1 MDNVFE
7 ALNERGFIK
16 QSTNAEQITR
26 LLAEEQIT
34 YYVGFDPTAPSL
46 HVGSLVPIMAMAH
59 LQRAGHQPIAI
70 IGGGTTMI
78 GDPTDKTEMRP
89 MLSEKQISA
98 NSKGILAQL
107 QRYLNLDNEIANSE
121 NSQIA
126 PKAGRFLNNA
136 DWLLSVNYIE
146 FLRDIGK
153 HFRVNEM
160 IKAEGYRQ
168 RLDRELGL
176 SFLEF
181 NYQLLQAY
189 DYLCLFRKYGCRL
202 QLGGDDQ
209 WGNILAGVD
218 LVRRIEG
225 ERVHAVTF
233 PLLTT
238 ASGAKMGKTAG
249 GAVWLDAERTSPYEF
264 YQYWINVDD
273 RDVSRF
279 LAYFTFLPM
288 DEVRR
293 LGNLEDEAIREA
305 KEILAYEA
313 TQLAHGKAEADKA
326 QTASRAAF
334 GGGNLNEAEMP
345 TSVIAPERL
354 ESGIPIMVLFHE
366 VGLANSRSE
375 ARRLIQQG
383 GAYIN
388 EKQYRAI
395 DMVVGTDLFEDDALL
410 LRAGKKRY
418 HRIVLKGN

>member
-1 MDNVFE
+1 MSDVFE
-7 ALNERGFIK
+7 ALDERGFIK
-16 QSTNAEQITR
+16 QITNAEQVAS

-59 LQRAGHQPIAI
+59 LQRAGHKPIAI
-70 IGGGTTMI
+70 IGSGTTMI

-89 MLSEKQISA
+89 MLSAEQISDNA
-98 NSKGILAQL
+98 KGILAQL
-107 QRYLNLDNEIANSE
+107 QRYLNLDNEKAERTDAQTASE
-121 NSQIA
+121 TG
-126 PKAGRFLNNA
+126 KFLNNA

-160 IKAEGYRQ
+160 IRAEGYRQ
-168 RLDRELGL
+168 RLERELGL

-189 DYLCLFRKYGCRL
+189 DYLYLFQEYGCRL

-218 LVRRIEG
+218 LIRRIEG

-238 ASGAKMGKTAG
+238 ATGAKMGKTAG
-249 GAVWLDAERTSPYEF
+249 GAVWLDAERTSSYEF
-264 YQYWINVDD
+264 YQYWINVHD
-273 RDVSRF
+273 RDVLRF

-293 LGNLEDEAIREA
+293 LGNLEHEAIREA
-305 KEILAYEA
+305 KEVLAYEV
-313 TQLAHGKAEADKA
+313 TRLAHGKVEADKA
-326 QTASRAAF
+326 QTTSRAAF
-334 GGGNLNEAEMP
+334 GGGNLNDAEMP
-345 TSVIAPERL
+345 MTSIAADRL
-354 ESGIPIMVLFHE
+354 DSGIPIMTLFHE

-388 EKQYRAI
+388 EKQFRAI
-395 DMVVGTDLFEDDALL
+395 DMVIGSDLLEENALL

-418 HRIVLKGN
+418 HRIVLKEN

>member
-16 QSTNAEQITR
+16 QVTNAEQVAR
-26 LLAEEQIT
+26 LLAEKQVT

-59 LQRAGHQPIAI
+59 LQRAGHKPIAI

-78 GDPTDKTEMRP
+78 GDPTDKTETRP
-89 MLSEKQISA
+89 MLSEEQIST
-98 NSKGILAQL
+98 NGKGILTQL
-107 QRYLNLDNEIANSE
+107 QRYLNLDNEIADSE

-126 PKAGRFLNNA
+126 PKVGRFLNNA

-168 RLDRELGL
+168 RLERELGL

-189 DYLCLFRKYGCRL
+189 DYLCLFRQYECRL

-225 ERVHAVTF
+225 QRVHAVTF

-305 KEILAYEA
+305 KETLAYEA

-334 GGGNLNEAEMP
+334 GGGNLNKAEIP
-345 TSVIAPERL
+345 TSVIAPKRL

-375 ARRLIQQG
+375 ARRLVQQG

-388 EKQYRAI
+388 EKQYREI
-395 DMVVGTDLFEDDALL
+395 DMVVGTDLLEDDALL

>member
-1 MDNVFE
+1 MHDVFE
-7 ALNERGFIK
+7 TLNARGFVK
-16 QSTNAEQITR
+16 QTTNAEEVAQ
-26 LLAEEQIT
+26 LLSAEQVT
-34 YYVGFDPTAPSL
+34 YYVGFDPTASSL

-89 MLSEKQISA
+89 MLSQENITA
-98 NSKGILAQL
+98 NGKGILSQL
-107 QRYLNLDNEIANSE
+107 QRYLNLDNAIAADDSE
-121 NSQIA
+121 DASN
-126 PKAGRFLNNA
+126 AGRFLNNA
-136 DWLLSVNYIE
+136 DWLLSINYIE

-160 IKAEGYRQ
+160 IRAEGYRQ
-168 RLDRELGL
+168 RLERELGL

-189 DYLCLFRKYGCRL
+189 DYLCLFRAYGCRL

-225 ERVHAVTF
+225 ERVHGVTF

-238 ASGAKMGKTAG
+238 ASGAKMGKTVG

-264 YQYWINVDD
+264 YQYWINTDD

-293 LGNLEDEAIREA
+293 LGSLKDAAIREA
-305 KEILAYEA
+305 KQILAYET
-313 TQLAHGKAEADKA
+313 TQLAHGKTAADKA
-326 QTASRAAF
+326 QAASRAAF
-334 GGGNLNEAEMP
+334 GGGNLDDVAMP
-345 TSVIAPERL
+345 TSVVASERL
-354 ESGIPIMVLFHE
+354 ESGIPIMELFHE

-375 ARRLIQQG
+375 ARRLVQQG

-395 DMVVGTDLFEDDALL
+395 DTVIHVGLLEENALL

-418 HRIVLKGN
+418 HRITIEEN

>member
-1 MDNVFE
+1 MSDVFE
-7 ALNERGFIK
+7 TLNERGFIK
-16 QSTNAEQITR
+16 QTTNAEQVAD
-26 LLAEEQIT
+26 LLAAERVT

-59 LQRAGHQPIAI
+59 LQRAGHKPIAI

-89 MLSEKQISA
+89 MLSQGEISA
-98 NSKGILAQL
+98 NSKSILTQL
-107 QRYLNLDNEIANSE
+107 QRYLNLDNGVADSE
-121 NSQIA
+121 DSQTTSA
-126 PKAGRFLNNA
+126 MGRFLNNA
-136 DWLLSVNYIE
+136 DWLLTVNYIE

-168 RLDRELGL
+168 RLERELGL

-189 DYLCLFRKYGCRL
+189 DYLCLFQEYGCRL

-238 ASGAKMGKTAG
+238 AGGAKMGKTAG

-273 RDVSRF
+273 RDVVRF

-288 DEVRR
+288 DEIRR
-293 LGNLEDEAIREA
+293 LGDLEDEAIREA
-305 KEILAYEA
+305 KEVLAYEV

-326 QTASRAAF
+326 QAASRAAF
-334 GGGNLNEAEMP
+334 GGGSFDETAMP
-345 TSVIAPERL
+345 TSEIASDRL
-354 ESGIPIMVLFHE
+354 DGGIPIMALFHE

-395 DMVVGTDLFEDDALL
+395 DMIIGTDLLEDNALL

-418 HRIVLKGN
+418 HRIVLKEN

>member
-1 MDNVFE
+1 MHSVFE
-7 ALNERGFIK
+7 ALNERGFVK
-16 QSTNAEQITR
+16 QTTNAEQVSH
-26 LLAEEQIT
+26 LLSEGQIT
-34 YYVGFDPTAPSL
+34 YYVGFDATATSL

-59 LQRAGHQPIAI
+59 LQRAGHKPIAI

-89 MLSEKQISA
+89 MLSQEQIGA
-98 NSKGILAQL
+98 NGKGILTQL
-107 QRYLNLDNEIANSE
+107 QRYLNLDNRVAGVD
-121 NSQIA
+121 NSQTTS
-126 PKAGRFLNNA
+126 KAGGFLNNA
-136 DWLLSVNYIE
+136 DWLLSINYIE

-160 IKAEGYRQ
+160 IRAEGYKQ
-168 RLDRELGL
+168 RLERELGL

-189 DYLCLFRKYGCRL
+189 DYLCLFQKYGCRL

-225 ERVHAVTF
+225 ERVHAITF

-249 GAVWLDAERTSPYEF
+249 GAVWLDTERTSPYEF
-264 YQYWINVDD
+264 YQYWINTDD

-288 DEVRR
+288 DEVQR
-293 LGNLEDEAIREA
+293 LGSLKDEAIREA
-305 KEILAYEA
+305 KEVLAYEV
-313 TQLAHGKAEADKA
+313 TQLAHGKTEADKA
-326 QTASRAAF
+326 RAAARAAF
-334 GGGNLNEAEMP
+334 GGGNLDDAAMP
-345 TSVIAPERL
+345 TSTIASQRL
-354 ESGIPIMVLFHE
+354 GEGIPIMELFHE
-366 VGLANSRSE
+366 IGLANSRSE
-375 ARRLIQQG
+375 ARRLVQQG

-395 DMVVGTDLFEDDALL
+395 DTIIDTNLLEGDALL

-418 HRIVLKGN
+418 HRIILEDN

>member
-16 QSTNAEQITR
+16 QTTNAEQITR

-34 YYVGFDPTAPSL
+34 YYVGFDPTASSL

-59 LQRAGHQPIAI
+59 LQRAGHKPIAI

-89 MLSEKQISA
+89 MLSEEQIST
-98 NSKGILAQL
+98 NGKGILAQL
-107 QRYLNLDNEIANSE
+107 QRYLNLDNEIADSE

-168 RLDRELGL
+168 RLERELGL

-189 DYLCLFRKYGCRL
+189 DYLCLFRKYECRL

-225 ERVHAVTF
+225 QRVHAVTF

-305 KEILAYEA
+305 KEVLAYEA

-354 ESGIPIMVLFHE
+354 DSGVPIMVLFHE

-395 DMVVGTDLFEDDALL
+395 DMVVGTDLLEDDALL

>member
-1 MDNVFE
+1 MHNVFE
-7 ALNERGFIK
+7 TLKERGFIK
-16 QSTNAEQITR
+16 QTTNAEQVAD
-26 LLAEEQIT
+26 LLAEQQVT
-34 YYVGFDPTAPSL
+34 YYVGFEPTASSL
-46 HVGSLVPIMAMAH
+46 HIGSLVPVMVMAH
-59 LQRAGHQPIAI
+59 LQRAGHKPIAI
-70 IGGGTTMI
+70 IGGGTGMI

-89 MLSEKQISA
+89 MLSQEHIAA
-98 NSKGILAQL
+98 NGRGILAQL
-107 QRYLNLDNEIANSE
+107 QRYLNLDSETADANT
-121 NSQIA
+121 SQTIS
-126 PKAGRFLNNA
+126 KAGRFLNNA
-136 DWLLSVNYIE
+136 DWLLSINYIE

-168 RLDRELGL
+168 RLERELGL

-189 DYLCLFRKYGCRL
+189 DYLCLFQEYGCRL

-249 GAVWLDAERTSPYEF
+249 GAVWLDAQLTSPYEF

-293 LGNLEDEAIREA
+293 LGSLEDEAIREA
-305 KEILAYEA
+305 KEVLAYEA
-313 TQLAHGKAEADKA
+313 TQLAHGKVEADKA
-326 QTASRAAF
+326 QAAARAAF

-345 TSVIAPERL
+345 TSVIPLERL
-354 ESGIPIMVLFHE
+354 DSGISIMALFHE

-395 DMVVGTDLFEDDALL
+395 DTVVGTDLLEENALL

-418 HRIVLKGN
+418 HRIVLKEN

>member
-7 ALNERGFIK
+7 ALKERGFIK
-16 QSTNAEQITR
+16 QTTNAEQITN
-26 LLAEEQIT
+26 LLAEERVI

-59 LQRAGHQPIAI
+59 LQRAGHKPIAI

-78 GDPTDKTEMRP
+78 GDPTDKTEMRQ
-89 MLSEKQISA
+89 MLSEEQISENA
-98 NSKGILAQL
+98 KGILAQL
-107 QRYLNLDNEIANSE
+107 QRYLNLDNKKADSE
-121 NSQIA
+121 GAQTASEV
-126 PKAGRFLNNA
+126 GRFLNNA

-160 IKAEGYRQ
+160 IKVEGYRQ
-168 RLDRELGL
+168 RLERELGL

-189 DYLCLFRKYGCRL
+189 DYLRLFQEYGCRI

-209 WGNILAGVD
+209 WGNILAGVE
-218 LVRRIEG
+218 LIRRIEG

-249 GAVWLDAERTSPYEF
+249 GAVWLDAEQTSPYEF

-293 LGNLEDEAIREA
+293 LGGLEDAAIREA

-326 QTASRAAF
+326 QAASRAAF
-334 GGGNLNEAEMP
+334 GGGNLNAAEMP
-345 TSVIAPERL
+345 TSVIPLNRFD
-354 ESGIPIMVLFHE
+354 SGIPIMALFHE

-388 EKQYRAI
+388 EKQCRAI
-395 DMVVGTDLFEDDALL
+395 DMVIGTDLLEDDALL

-418 HRIVLKGN
+418 HRIVLK

>member
-1 MDNVFE
+1 MHNVFE
-7 ALNERGFIK
+7 TLKERGFIK
-16 QSTNAEQITR
+16 QTTNAEQVAD
-26 LLAEEQIT
+26 LLAKERVT

-59 LQRAGHQPIAI
+59 LQRAGHTPIAI

-89 MLSEKQISA
+89 MLSEDQISA
-98 NSKGILAQL
+98 NGRSILAQL
-107 QRYLNLDNEIANSE
+107 QRYLNLDNGTPDSE
-121 NSQIA
+121 KSQTA

-136 DWLLSVNYIE
+136 DWLLTVNYIE

-160 IKAEGYRQ
+160 IKVEGYRQ
-168 RLDRELGL
+168 RLERELGL

-209 WGNILAGVD
+209 WGNILAGVG
-218 LVRRIEG
+218 LVRRIEA
-225 ERVHAVTF
+225 EQVHAVTF

-249 GAVWLDAERTSPYEF
+249 GAVWLDPELTSPYEF

-293 LGNLEDEAIREA
+293 LGSLEDEAIREA
-305 KEILAYEA
+305 KKVLAYEA
-313 TQLAHGKAEADKA
+313 TQLAHGKTEADKA
-326 QTASRAAF
+326 QAAARAAF

-345 TSVIAPERL
+345 TSVIPLERL
-354 ESGIPIMVLFHE
+354 DSGISIMALFHE

-395 DMVVGTDLFEDDALL
+395 DTVVGTDLLEENALL

-418 HRIVLKGN
+418 HRIVLKEN

>member
-1 MDNVFE
+1 MHNVFE
-7 ALNERGFIK
+7 TLNERGFIK
-16 QSTNAEQITR
+16 QTTNAEQVAH
-26 LLAEEQIT
+26 LLSEEQVT
-34 YYVGFDPTAPSL
+34 YYVGFDATATSL

-59 LQRAGHQPIAI
+59 LQRAGHRPIAI

-89 MLSEKQISA
+89 MLSQEQIA
-98 NSKGILAQL
+98 TNGRGILVQL
-107 QRYLNLDNEIANSE
+107 QRYLNLNNGIVGVSDSKIASK
-121 NSQIA
+121 
-126 PKAGRFLNNA
+126 PGGFLNNA
-136 DWLLSVNYIE
+136 DWLLAVNYVE

-160 IKAEGYRQ
+160 IRAEGYRQ
-168 RLDRELGL
+168 RLERELGL

-189 DYLCLFRKYGCRL
+189 DYLHLFQKYGCCL

-209 WGNILAGVD
+209 WGNILAGVE
-218 LVRRIEG
+218 LIRRIEG

-249 GAVWLDAERTSPYEF
+249 GAVWLDAQRTSPYEF
-264 YQYWINVDD
+264 YQYWINTDD
-273 RDVSRF
+273 RDVARF

-293 LGNLEDEAIREA
+293 LGNLKDAAIREA
-305 KEILAYEA
+305 KEVLAYE
-313 TQLAHGKAEADKA
+313 TTKLAHGKGEAGKA
-326 QTASRAAF
+326 RAAARAAF
-334 GGGNLNEAEMP
+334 GGGNLDDIAMP
-345 TSVIAPERL
+345 TTIIVSERL
-354 ESGIPIMVLFHE
+354 ERGIPIIELFHE
-366 VGLANSRSE
+366 VGLAGSRSE
-375 ARRLIQQG
+375 ARRLVQQG

-388 EKQYRAI
+388 EKQRHAI
-395 DMVVGTDLFEDDALL
+395 DTVVDTNLIEESTLL

-418 HRIVLKGN
+418 HRIIVEG

>member
-1 MDNVFE
+1 MHNVFE
-7 ALNERGFIK
+7 TLKERGFIK
-16 QSTNAEQITR
+16 QTTNAEQIAN
-26 LLAEEQIT
+26 LLAEQQVT
-34 YYVGFDPTAPSL
+34 YYVGFDPTASSL

-59 LQRAGHQPIAI
+59 LQHAGHTPIAI

-89 MLSEKQISA
+89 MLTEEQISDNA
-98 NSKGILAQL
+98 KGILAQM
-107 QRYLNLDNEIANSE
+107 QRYLNLDNEKAESADA
-121 NSQIA
+121 QIA
-126 PKAGRFLNNA
+126 PETGRFLNNS

-160 IKAEGYRQ
+160 IRAEGYRQ
-168 RLDRELGL
+168 RLERELGL

-189 DYLCLFRKYGCRL
+189 DYLRLFQKYGCRL

-218 LVRRIEG
+218 LIRRIEG

-249 GAVWLDAERTSPYEF
+249 GAVWLDAELTSPYEF

-279 LAYFTFLPM
+279 LAYFTFLPI

-293 LGNLEDEAIREA
+293 LGKLEHEAIREA
-305 KEILAYEA
+305 KEALAYEV
-313 TQLAHGKAEADKA
+313 TRLAHGKTEADKA
-326 QTASRAAF
+326 QAASRAAF
-334 GGGNLNEAEMP
+334 GGGNLDKAEMP
-345 TSVIAPERL
+345 TSEIAADRL
-354 ESGIPIMVLFHE
+354 DSGIPIMMLFHE

-395 DMVVGTDLFEDDALL
+395 DMVVGSNLLEDDALL

-418 HRIVLKGN
+418 HRIILKEN